1 MIAKVLIT
9 FGVLFAA
16 PFCMGLIPA
25 RFMPGGAEEKESGS
39 DLSGWFFLNAGS
51 FSDNCCACHFDEALG
66 ISHNS

>member
-16 PFCMGLIPA
+16 PFCMGLIPGPVHA
-25 RFMPGGAEEKESGS
+25 RGAEEKESGS

-51 FSDNCCACHFDEALG
+51 FSNNCCACHFDEALG